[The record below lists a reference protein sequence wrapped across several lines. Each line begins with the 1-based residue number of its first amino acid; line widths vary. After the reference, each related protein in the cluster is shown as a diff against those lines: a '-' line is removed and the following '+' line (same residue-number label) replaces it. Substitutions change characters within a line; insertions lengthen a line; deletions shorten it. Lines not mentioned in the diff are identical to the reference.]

1 MRMCEKEA
9 SKNNGGNHLS
19 NPDICLLQNSIVMAG
34 SCNAVVCAVGSNTLN
49 EVELTDKKSLIIE
62 EIETPLQI
70 KLSKFGKQLTKYAY
84 FVALIIFVCLMVYW
98 IIKLMIQGQAI
109 ISDDALT
116 TLIENFEVCVAILIV
131 CVPEG
136 LPLAVSV
143 AMAFSTDRLKD
154 DNLLIKNLDALE
166 VCGMLSDVITGKT
179 GVLTDANMKVL
190 KFFSGET
197 LQHADS

>member
-1 MRMCEKEA
+1 M
-9 SKNNGGNHLS
+9 
-19 NPDICLLQNSIVMAG
+19 
-34 SCNAVVCAVGSNTLN
+34 
-49 EVELTDKKSLIIE
+49 IIE
-62 EIETPLQI
+62 EIDTPLQE

-84 FVALIIFVCLMVYW
+84 FSAFIIFICLMVYW
-98 IIKLMIQGQAI
+98 LIKLMIKGQAI
-109 ISDDALT
+109 ISDDALIA
-116 TLIENFEVCVAILIV
+116 LIENFEVCVAILIV

-179 GVLTDANMKVL
+179 GVLTDANMKVTKL
-190 KFFSGET
+190 FCGET
-197 LQHADS
+197 LHSADSSELNQQV